1 MPLMNETT
9 QKGIAALKSGNRTQA
24 RQLLASAVLENDH
37 DVTAWLWLAA
47 ALEKDEDRLR
57 CLHQVLRID
66 PENAAARQGIVQIEA
81 HRAGD
86 AHPRDPR
93 RGEDRPGVTRP
104 LTPPPAAPKIASTAP
119 ATPEPAASEPAAPEL
134 AAPAV
139 VNTVSDVPAA
149 EPIPGGHTQPVKVAA
164 PPPGEPPH
172 AEPPTAETP
181 PAVVPTD
188 LRDAA
193 EPPTDRSPDPAGDA
207 PAIAPATAPAA
218 ASAAVPSDEEFTLPV
233 RAAETT
239 SFPDILAPEIQR
251 METLFPHSE
260 AAEPAILPVD
270 FGDTLE
276 PAGGSPAEPLDEPAA
291 PPSAAVQ
298 TAEPVPA
305 HSALPDS
312 GLSANPGPLPN
323 NLNNRRSQAGRPPA
337 EGGKLIFRTRPS
349 LVPALICF
357 WVFLIGAIGI
367 AWLLYDAP
375 ELGLPIA
382 GGLGLMLELIV
393 LYVILRNLT
402 AQYELTTRAL
412 TLRQRGKRV
421 RIAASDIYGA
431 ELRQTPFQRL
441 LGTGAILV
449 DASVHGELAHFTL
462 RDVPDCRLRLLQ
474 IRAQA
479 GIPSG
484 APGHSV
490 SAML

>member
-1 MPLMNETT
+1 MNETT

-66 PENAAARQGIVQIEA
+66 PENAAARQGIAQIEA

-86 AHPRDPR
+86 AR
-93 RGEDRPGVTRP
+93 RGEDRRAVTRP
-104 LTPPPAAPKIASTAP
+104 LTPPPAAAQPTATEP
-119 ATPEPAASEPAAPEL
+119 ATPEPAVQET

-139 VNTVSDVPAA
+139 VNTVSDAPAA
-149 EPIPGGHTQPVKVAA
+149 EPVPGGHTQPVKVAA

-193 EPPTDRSPDPAGDA
+193 KPPADRSPDPAGDA
-207 PAIAPATAPAA
+207 PAIASAT
-218 ASAAVPSDEEFTLPV
+218 ASAAVPADEEFTLPV

-276 PAGGSPAEPLDEPAA
+276 PAGETPAEPLDEPAA
-291 PPSAAVQ
+291 PHSAAVQ

-479 GIPSG
+479 GIPTG